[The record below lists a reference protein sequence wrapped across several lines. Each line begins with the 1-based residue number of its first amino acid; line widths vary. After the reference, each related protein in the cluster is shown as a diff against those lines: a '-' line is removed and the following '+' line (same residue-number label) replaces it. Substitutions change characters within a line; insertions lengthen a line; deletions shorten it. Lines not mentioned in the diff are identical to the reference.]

1 MEFAAHG
8 DIKIKWLGNILVV
21 KPSGS
26 VNLEGA
32 EYFAQW
38 VNKQITDKNFTH
50 WGRITEFKDVDS
62 LATPDAYQ
70 HLQSHFKED
79 IALGCV
85 FLGLVGGNS
94 LGILSCERA
103 ARESGLPVKQFTDF
117 ASAVDYMINNI
128 HGIYVKD

>member
-50 WGRITEFKDVDS
+50 WGRIIEFKDVDS

-70 HLQSHFKED
+70 HLQSHLKED

-85 FLGLVGGNS
+85 FWGWSVVIRLGYYLANVQPENQACPLSNS
-94 LGILSCERA
+94 LILRV
-103 ARESGLPVKQFTDF
+103 RLIT
-117 ASAVDYMINNI
+117 
-128 HGIYVKD
+128 